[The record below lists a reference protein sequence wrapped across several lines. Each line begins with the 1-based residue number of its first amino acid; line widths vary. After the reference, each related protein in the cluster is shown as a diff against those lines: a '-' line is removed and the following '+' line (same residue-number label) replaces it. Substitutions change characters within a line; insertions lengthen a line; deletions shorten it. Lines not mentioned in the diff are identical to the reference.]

1 MDAAGGI
8 ERTRGA
14 LVFGMTRIGHS
25 DLDIFPL
32 ALGGNVFGW
41 TADRDTSFAVLDAFR
56 EGGGDFLDT
65 ADSYSSWKP
74 GNSGGESETIIGE
87 WLASRKPAGVVVATK
102 VSQHPEFKGL
112 SGATV
117 RAAAEASLRRLGV
130 DAIDLYYAHFDDE
143 SVPLEETVAAFGAL
157 VADGL
162 VRHTA
167 VSNYSAERIQEWIRI
182 ARNLGVAEPIAVQPH
197 YNLVHRGDVEE
208 HIVPVAQEHGLSLVP
223 YFALAKGFLTGKYRT
238 TDVTGQ
244 SSPRATAAAQ
254 YATPAGLRII
264 DALERIGD
272 AHGVSIAAT
281 ALAWLRAQPSV
292 AAPIASASQ
301 VAQVA
306 DLLDGARTDLDA
318 DEVFELNRVSEW
330 TPATA

>member
-1 MDAAGGI
+1 MDAGI
-8 ERTRGA
+8 GIGRARNGLT
-14 LVFGMTRIGHS
+14 LGMTRIGHS
-25 DLDIFPL
+25 DLDTLPL

-41 TADRDTSFAVLDAFR
+41 TADRDTSFAVLDAFAA
-56 EGGGDFLDT
+56 GGGDFIDT
-65 ADSYSSWKP
+65 ADSYSAWKP

-102 VSQHPEFKGL
+102 VSQHPDFKGL
-112 SGATV
+112 AGANV

-143 SVPLEETVAAFGAL
+143 TVPLEETVAAFGAL

-182 ARNLGVAEPIAVQPH
+182 ARDLGVAEPVAIQPH
-197 YNLVHRGDVEE
+197 YNLVHRNDVEE
-208 HIVPVAQEHGLSLVP
+208 DIVPVAQEHGLSLVP
-223 YFALAKGFLTGKYRT
+223 YFALAKGFLTGKYRS
-238 TDVTGQ
+238 TDVAGQ
-244 SSPRATAAAQ
+244 ASPRAKAAAE

-264 DALERIGD
+264 DTLERIGD

-281 ALAWLRAQPSV
+281 ALAWLRAQPAV

-306 DLLDGARTDLDA
+306 DLLDGARTELDA